1 MVAKTAVANVLRAD
15 ATLMALLTGGVYTVA
30 QIAPGMDAP
39 TPFDA
44 VGRVRP
50 SALVRGEVAAADGPR
65 GRFERAFVLVFLY
78 DYAGYETINDA
89 LERVKA
95 LLHERL
101 LGNSG
106 YEVRHT
112 GDVTDQYDDALLAF
126 MHRSRFQIM
135 RMRGETE

>member
-50 SALVRGEVAAADGPR
+50 SALVRGEVAVATGPR
-65 GRFERAFVLVFLY
+65 EQFALATVLVFFY
-78 DYAGYETINDA
+78 DHAGYEAIDVAIDRARDVLN
-89 LERVKA
+89 
-95 LLHERL
+95 RL
-101 LGNSG
+101 YLGNGG
-106 YEVRHT
+106 YEVRHAD
-112 GDVTDQYDDALLAF
+112 DVYDQYDDAILAY
-126 MHRSRFQIM
+126 MHRSRYQVA
-135 RMRGETE
+135 RYRG